1 MKIFRFFLPL
11 FITLIGISACTSSPA
26 VEEESDTEINVL
38 GLYPDG
44 NDNYSILAT
53 KSVRNN
59 DMWEY
64 YDSLM
69 FISIDTSG
77 NEMASH
83 GVSYE
88 NPPYI
93 RNQYLLDDG

>member
-1 MKIFRFFLPL
+1 MKFPRLIFPIL
-11 FITLIGISACTSSPA
+11 LILLALSACSTPP
-26 VEEESDTEINVL
+26 EEEEEFTTEINVL

-59 DMWEY
+59 NMWEY